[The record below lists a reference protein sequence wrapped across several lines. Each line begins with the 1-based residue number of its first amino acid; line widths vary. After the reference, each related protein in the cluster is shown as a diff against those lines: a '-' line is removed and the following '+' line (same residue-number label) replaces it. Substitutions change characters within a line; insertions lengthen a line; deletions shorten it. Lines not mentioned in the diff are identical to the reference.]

1 MHEEQE
7 STMRDTSGNDPA
19 PVVDFAPLDPAPEEV
34 TPRLE
39 PETPEKPVEVVSV
52 DELLDRLTDTEGTTG
67 EAEETTEAGTELEEN
82 TETGEIP
89 GEPVVVEEVSGPSN
103 SDMALELL
111 ETIQKDV
118 SPHPF
123 LTTDFADY
131 TVTEGLLLLALLLS
145 VISLCIKMLKEGFS
159 WL

>member
-1 MHEEQE
+1 MNEEME
-7 STMRDTSGNDPA
+7 STILDTSGNDPA

-89 GEPVVVEEVSGPSN
+89 GEPVVVGPFNSPVLVEPDPVRNQCPEIRCPLHRSFFPVNALAEVTFSVSVEVDLSGFYPW
-103 SDMALELL
+103 LL
-111 ETIQKDV
+111 
-118 SPHPF
+118 F
-123 LTTDFADY
+123 LDF
-131 TVTEGLLLLALLLS
+131 
-145 VISLCIKMLKEGFS
+145 K
-159 WL
+159 